1 MNQHIDHT
9 NYEAWLLDRLE
20 GNLTRE
26 QERALEAFLL
36 LHPELAP
43 LDDELPTVQELKT
56 SLSSADKN
64 ALKRTLPPVG
74 LVKDSTVEDHLIARL
89 EGDLDAEQHEALRL
103 YLLAHPEWQQAEK
116 SYALTKLV
124 PQAMAYA
131 AKGSL
136 ERHLPP
142 QGLPTEHTLTDF
154 LIARLEGDLTADQLR
169 AVEQVVASDPAY
181 QRTADLVNA
190 TRVHV
195 APVVFADKANLKKKE
210 GRVIAFS
217 FNTWSVRLAAAASI
231 ALLFAVG
238 MWFLRSPELGDDR
251 YARVPTPQN
260 RTKGTPVPEKE
271 HGEQERTDVVLP
283 VDDATPTQAPSVHDA
298 SKAPFTPAR
307 VHEQEAPTPVQP
319 RELAPT
325 PVEEPALAE
334 VPQKSVSEP
343 ISGPDKGYEAGTPE
357 ETFEALAHQPART
370 ETPAPVN
377 NERTMGE
384 VLASA
389 LRERVLDAPARQAT
403 PLDGADA
410 VAAVDRTL
418 KAVGGER
425 TGLAVQR
432 KDNGAVNGFNLRL
445 GRNFAISASR

>member
-20 GNLTRE
+20 GNLTHE
-26 QERALEAFLL
+26 QVRALEAFLL

-56 SLSSADKN
+56 SLSAADKN
-64 ALKRTLPPVG
+64 RLKRTLPPVG
-74 LVKDSTVEDHLIARL
+74 LVKHSSVEDHLIARL
-89 EGDLDAEQHEALRL
+89 EGDLDADQREALRL

-116 SYALTKLV
+116 TYALTKLV
-124 PQAMAYA
+124 PQAMAYT
-131 AKGSL
+131 AKRSL

-142 QGLPTEHTLTDF
+142 QGIPTEHTLTDF
-154 LIARLEGDLTADQLR
+154 LIARLEGDLS
-169 AVEQVVASDPAY
+169 VEQLHSVEQLVANNPVH
-181 QRTADLVNA
+181 QRTVDLVNA
-190 TRVHV
+190 TRVPAV
-195 APVVFADKANLKKKE
+195 PVVFADKAGLKRKE

-251 YARVPTPQN
+251 FARVPTPQQGA
-260 RTKGTPVPEKE
+260 KGTPVPEKKDGE
-271 HGEQERTDVVLP
+271 HDRLEVVVP
-283 VDDATPTQAPSVHDA
+283 SHESTPTQPGSKQDA
-298 SKAPFTPAR
+298 SKAHFTPAR
-307 VHEQEAPTPVQP
+307 VHEQQSPTPVQP

-325 PVEEPALAE
+325 SVEEPILAE
-334 VPQKSVSEP
+334 VPQESVSEP
-343 ISGPDKGYEAGTPE
+343 SSGPDKGYEAGTPE

-370 ETPAPVN
+370 EAPAPVN
-377 NERTMGE
+377 NERTVGE
-384 VLASA
+384 LLAST
-389 LRERVLDAPARQAT
+389 LRERVLDAPAREAT